1 MAELFK
7 MKLLDVNKN
16 QILPE
21 TSADQVTMA
30 GGGNVEA
37 KIKSLESAFAAGT
50 RLLGTVGSGGTVET
64 LPADSY
70 QLGDM
75 YVVKTAGTYASQV
88 CEPGDLILCIKAYAE
103 EGAADTDWTVILP
116 ETSADQVKTADGSNV
131 ETKLASLQTAVSGKV
146 PCYVVNDIA
155 ARDGLE
161 SPKQGD
167 LCWVKDAT
175 ADATVSTGAAQYI
188 YDGSAWV
195 KIAEAESMDLVINWA
210 DIQGK
215 EAVEAAMG
223 KAHEHANADL
233 LNGISASGDTMTVN
247 GKTYYSGRMVAIIEN
262 GAEIPA
268 DMNPNGI
275 VFEKAAV

>member
-16 QILPE
+16 Q
-21 TSADQVTMA
+21 
-30 GGGNVEA
+30 
-37 KIKSLESAFAAGT
+37 
-50 RLLGTVGSGGTVET
+50 
-64 LPADSY
+64 
-70 QLGDM
+70 
-75 YVVKTAGTYASQV
+75 
-88 CEPGDLILCIKAYAE
+88 
-103 EGAADTDWTVILP
+103 ILP

-175 ADATVSTGAAQYI
+175 ADETVSTGAAQYI

-195 KIAEAESMDLVINWA
+195 KIAEAESMDLVVNWA

-215 EAVEAAMG
+215 EAVETAMA

-233 LNGISASGDTMTVN
+233 LNGISADGNTVTIN
-247 GKTYYSGRMVAIIEN
+247 GKKFYAGRPVAIIEN
-262 GAEIPA
+262 GGEIPA
-268 DMNPNGI
+268 DMAEGGI

>member
-50 RLLGTVGSGGTVET
+50 RLLGTVGTEGTVET

-88 CEPGDLILCIKAYAE
+88 CEPGDLILCVKAYAE
-103 EGAADTDWTVILP
+103 EGAADTDWTVIQNNVVRAVKGP
-116 ETSADQVKTADGSNV
+116 ESSTDGNLMAFDGVSGTVAKDSTLKTADVSD
-131 ETKLASLQTAVSGKV
+131 AVAK
-146 PCYVVNDIA
+146 
-155 ARDGLE
+155 
-161 SPKQGD
+161 K
-167 LCWVKDAT
+167 
-175 ADATVSTGAAQYI
+175 
-188 YDGSAWV
+188 
-195 KIAEAESMDLVINWA
+195 
-210 DIQGK
+210 
-215 EAVEAAMG
+215 
-223 KAHEHANADL
+223 HEHANSTL
-233 LNGISASGDTMTVN
+233 LDGISADGNTVTIN
-247 GKTYYSGRMVAIIEN
+247 GKKFYAGRPVAIIEN
-262 GAEIPA
+262 GGEIPA
-268 DMNPNGI
+268 DMAEGGI